1 MGSNPVAPT
10 KVVRPQTN
18 KIKRY
23 MSVNLAILVGNVGQ
37 NPDIKVFDGGTKK
50 ATFSLATSEKYK
62 DRNGEVHE
70 NTEWHNIVCWR
81 ATADVVERFVKKGTQ
96 VYIQGKITT
105 RSWEDQN
112 GQKRYTTE
120 IEVANLQLLGG
131 RQDSQNQGQNQG
143 SYGGYQAPTQQP
155 QYATPTPAPAPVASE
170 PNSLDPQDEDLP
182 F

>member
-1 MGSNPVAPT
+1 
-10 KVVRPQTN
+10 
-18 KIKRY
+18 
-23 MSVNLAILVGNVGQ
+23 MSINLAILVGNVGQ

-105 RSWEDQN
+105 RSYEDQSGN
-112 GQKRYTTE
+112 KRYVTE
-120 IEVANLQLLGG
+120 IEAANLQLLSRKDGDGQQQAPAQGG
-131 RQDSQNQGQNQG
+131 
-143 SYGGYQAPTQQP
+143 YAAPAYQAP
-155 QYATPTPAPAPVASE
+155 AAPAVAPHPAAVPPEQLE
-170 PNSLDPQDEDLP
+170 PKSDDLP

>member
-1 MGSNPVAPT
+1 
-10 KVVRPQTN
+10 
-18 KIKRY
+18 
-23 MSVNLAILVGNVGQ
+23 MSVNLAILVGNVGKD
-37 NPDIKVFDGGTKK
+37 PEIKVFDGGTKK
-50 ATFSLATSEKYK
+50 VTFTLATSEKYK

-105 RSWEDQN
+105 RSWDDQN
-112 GQKRYTTE
+112 GQKRFTTE

-131 RQDSQNQGQNQG
+131 RQDGQSQGQNQG
-143 SYGGYQAPTQQP
+143 GYNGYQAPMQQP
-155 QYATPTPAPAPVASE
+155 QYAAPAPAPAAPAPAPAAPVASD
-170 PNSLDPQDEDLP
+170 PNSLEPQSDDLP

>member
-1 MGSNPVAPT
+1 
-10 KVVRPQTN
+10 
-18 KIKRY
+18 

-50 ATFSLATSEKYK
+50 ASFSLATSEKYK

-81 ATADVVERFVKKGTQ
+81 ATADIVERFVKKGSQ

-131 RQDSQNQGQNQG
+131 KQDSQNQGG
-143 SYGGYQAPTQQP
+143 YGGYQAPTQQP
-155 QYATPTPAPAPVASE
+155 QYAAPTPATAAPSAPAASD
-170 PNSLDPQDEDLP
+170 PNSLEPQGDDLP

>member
-1 MGSNPVAPT
+1 
-10 KVVRPQTN
+10 
-18 KIKRY
+18 

-131 RQDSQNQGQNQG
+131 RQDSQNQGQNYG
-143 SYGGYQAPTQQP
+143 GYGGYQAPTQQP
-155 QYATPTPAPAPVASE
+155 QYAAPAPAPAAPMVSN
-170 PNSLDPQDEDLP
+170 PNSLEPQSDDLP

>member
-1 MGSNPVAPT
+1 
-10 KVVRPQTN
+10 
-18 KIKRY
+18 

-62 DRNGEVHE
+62 DRNGELHE

-105 RSWEDQN
+105 RSWEDQT

-120 IEVANLQLLGG
+120 IEVSNLQLLGG
-131 RQDSQNQGQNQG
+131 RQDNQGQGQAQ
-143 SYGGYQAPTQQP
+143 GGYQAPAQPMYQAPQQP
-155 QYATPTPAPAPVASE
+155 AYQAPVPAAPAAPAAAD
-170 PNSLDPQDEDLP
+170 PNSLEPQSDDLP

>member
-1 MGSNPVAPT
+1 
-10 KVVRPQTN
+10 
-18 KIKRY
+18 

-70 NTEWHNIVCWR
+70 NTQWHNIVCWR

-112 GQKRYTTE
+112 GQKRFATE
-120 IEVANLQLLGG
+120 IVADEAYFVDTKSEMPGQSAPQVYASSAAVSQQIGYMPNDYG
-131 RQDSQNQGQNQG
+131 RQSPM
-143 SYGGYQAPTQQP
+143 SA
-155 QYATPTPAPAPVASE
+155 PAPAME
-170 PNSLDPQDEDLP
+170 MMDDGELP

>member
-1 MGSNPVAPT
+1 
-10 KVVRPQTN
+10 
-18 KIKRY
+18 
-23 MSVNLAILVGNVGQ
+23 MSVNLAILVGNVGKD
-37 NPDIKVFDGGTKK
+37 PEIKVFDGGTKK
-50 ATFSLATSEKYK
+50 ATFTLATSEKYK
-62 DRNGEVHE
+62 DRNGEAHE

-81 ATADVVERFVKKGTQ
+81 ATADVVEHFVKKGTQ

-131 RQDSQNQGQNQG
+131 RQDSQNQGG
-143 SYGGYQAPTQQP
+143 YGGYQAPIQ
-155 QYATPTPAPAPVASE
+155 QYAAPSPAPVVSN
-170 PNSLDPQDEDLP
+170 PNSLDPQEGDLS

>member
-1 MGSNPVAPT
+1 MKAVPKP
-10 KVVRPQTN
+10 
-18 KIKRY
+18 IKQKKY

-70 NTEWHNIVCWR
+70 KTEWFNIVCWR

-143 SYGGYQAPTQQP
+143 GYGGYQAPTQQP
-155 QYATPTPAPAPVASE
+155 QYAAPAPVTSPVASD
-170 PNSLDPQDEDLP
+170 PNSLDPQDGDLP

>member
-1 MGSNPVAPT
+1 
-10 KVVRPQTN
+10 
-18 KIKRY
+18 

-105 RSWEDQN
+105 RGWEDQS

-120 IEVANLQLLGG
+120 IEVSNLQLLGG
-131 RQDSQNQGQNQG
+131 RQDNQGQGQAQG
-143 SYGGYQAPTQQP
+143 GYVAPAYQAPQQP
-155 QYATPTPAPAPVASE
+155 VYQAPAPAAPAAAD
-170 PNSLDPQDEDLP
+170 PNSFEPQKEDLP

>member
-1 MGSNPVAPT
+1 
-10 KVVRPQTN
+10 
-18 KIKRY
+18 
-23 MSVNLAILVGNVGQ
+23 MSVNLAILVGNVGKD
-37 NPDIKVFDGGTKK
+37 PEIKVFDGGTKK
-50 ATFSLATSEKYK
+50 ATFTLATSEKYK

-105 RSWEDQN
+105 RSWDDQN

-131 RQDSQNQGQNQG
+131 RQDGQSQGQNQG
-143 SYGGYQAPTQQP
+143 SYNGYQAPMQQS
-155 QYATPTPAPAPVASE
+155 QYAAPAPAPAAPAPAAPVASD
-170 PNSLDPQDEDLP
+170 PNSLEPQSDDLP

>member
-1 MGSNPVAPT
+1 MVRM
-10 KVVRPQTN
+10 RPQTN
-18 KIKRY
+18 KTKRY

-70 NTEWHNIVCWR
+70 NSQWHNIVCWR

-131 RQDSQNQGQNQG
+131 RQDSQNQSG
-143 SYGGYQAPTQQP
+143 YGGYQAPTQQP
-155 QYATPTPAPAPVASE
+155 QYAAPAPAAPAASD
-170 PNSLDPQDEDLP
+170 PNSLEPQDNDLP

>member
-1 MGSNPVAPT
+1 
-10 KVVRPQTN
+10 
-18 KIKRY
+18 
-23 MSVNLAILVGNVGQ
+23 MSVNLAILVGNVGKD
-37 NPDIKVFDGGTKK
+37 PEIKVFDGGTKK
-50 ATFSLATSEKYK
+50 ATFTLATSEKYK

-105 RSWEDQN
+105 RSWDDQN

-131 RQDSQNQGQNQG
+131 RQDGQSQGQNQG
-143 SYGGYQAPTQQP
+143 GYNGYQAPMQQSQAPAQPAYQQP
-155 QYATPTPAPAPVASE
+155 VYNAPAAPAPAAPVASD
-170 PNSLDPQDEDLP
+170 PNSLEPQSDDLP

>member
-1 MGSNPVAPT
+1 
-10 KVVRPQTN
+10 
-18 KIKRY
+18 
-23 MSVNLAILVGNVGQ
+23 MSVNLAILVGNVGKD
-37 NPDIKVFDGGTKK
+37 PEIKVFDGGTKK
-50 ATFSLATSEKYK
+50 ATFTLATSEKYK
-62 DRNGEVHE
+62 DRNGEAHE

-131 RQDSQNQGQNQG
+131 RQDSQNQGQSQG
-143 SYGGYQAPTQQP
+143 GYSGYQAPTQQP
-155 QYATPTPAPAPVASE
+155 QYTAPAPVVSN
-170 PNSLDPQDEDLP
+170 PNSLEPQDSDLP

>member
-1 MGSNPVAPT
+1 
-10 KVVRPQTN
+10 
-18 KIKRY
+18 

-50 ATFSLATSEKYK
+50 ASFSLATSEKYK

-81 ATADVVERFVKKGTQ
+81 ATADIVERFVKKGSQ

-120 IEVANLQLLGG
+120 IEVANLQLLDG
-131 RQDSQNQGQNQG
+131 RQDSQNQGG
-143 SYGGYQAPTQQP
+143 YGGYQAPVQQP
-155 QYATPTPAPAPVASE
+155 QYAAPAPAAPAASD
-170 PNSLDPQDEDLP
+170 PNSLEPQDDDIP

>member
-1 MGSNPVAPT
+1 
-10 KVVRPQTN
+10 
-18 KIKRY
+18 
-23 MSVNLAILVGNVGQ
+23 MSVNLAILVGNVGKD
-37 NPDIKVFDGGTKK
+37 PEIKVFDGGTKK
-50 ATFSLATSEKYK
+50 ATFTLATSEKYK

-105 RSWEDQN
+105 RSWDDQN
-112 GQKRYTTE
+112 GQKRFTTE

-131 RQDSQNQGQNQG
+131 RQDGQNQGQNQG
-143 SYGGYQAPTQQP
+143 GYNGYQAPMQQP
-155 QYATPTPAPAPVASE
+155 QYAPPAPSPAPAAPAPAPAAPVASD
-170 PNSLDPQDEDLP
+170 PNSLEPQSDDLP

>member
-1 MGSNPVAPT
+1 
-10 KVVRPQTN
+10 
-18 KIKRY
+18 

-50 ATFSLATSEKYK
+50 ATFTLATSEKYK

-70 NTEWHNIVCWR
+70 NTQWHNIVCWR

-131 RQDSQNQGQNQG
+131 KQDSQNHEG
-143 SYGGYQAPTQQP
+143 YDGYQAPTQQP
-155 QYATPTPAPAPVASE
+155 QYAAPTPAAPAASD
-170 PNSLDPQDEDLP
+170 PNSLEPQDNDLP

>member
-1 MGSNPVAPT
+1 
-10 KVVRPQTN
+10 
-18 KIKRY
+18 
-23 MSVNLAILVGNVGQ
+23 MSVNLAILVGNVGKD
-37 NPDIKVFDGGTKK
+37 PEVKVFDGGTKK

-62 DRNGEVHE
+62 DRNGEMHE
-70 NTEWHNIVCWR
+70 KTEWHDIVCWR

-131 RQDSQNQGQNQG
+131 RQDSQSQGQNQG
-143 SYGGYQAPTQQP
+143 GYGGYQAPTQQP
-155 QYATPTPAPAPVASE
+155 QYAAPFLTPPAPSAPVASD
-170 PNSLDPQDEDLP
+170 PNSLNPQDGDLP

>member
-1 MGSNPVAPT
+1 
-10 KVVRPQTN
+10 
-18 KIKRY
+18 

-37 NPDIKVFDGGTKK
+37 NPDIKVFDGGIKK

-131 RQDSQNQGQNQG
+131 RQDGQNQGQNQG
-143 SYGGYQAPTQQP
+143 GYGGYQAPMQQS
-155 QYATPTPAPAPVASE
+155 QYAAPAPAAPSPAASVASD
-170 PNSLDPQDEDLP
+170 PYSLDPQDGDLP

>member
-1 MGSNPVAPT
+1 
-10 KVVRPQTN
+10 
-18 KIKRY
+18 

-70 NTEWHNIVCWR
+70 NTQWHNIVCWR

-105 RSWEDQN
+105 RSWEDQ
-112 GQKRYTTE
+112 RYTTE

-131 RQDSQNQGQNQG
+131 RQDGQSQGQEQG
-143 SYGGYQAPTQQP
+143 GYGGYQAPTQQP
-155 QYATPTPAPAPVASE
+155 QYAAPAPAPAAPMVSN
-170 PNSLDPQDEDLP
+170 PNSLDPQDGDLP

>member
-1 MGSNPVAPT
+1 
-10 KVVRPQTN
+10 
-18 KIKRY
+18 
-23 MSVNLAILVGNVGQ
+23 MSVNLVILVGNVGQ

-50 ATFSLATSEKYK
+50 ATFTLATSEKYK

-70 NTEWHNIVCWR
+70 NTQWHNIVCWR

-131 RQDSQNQGQNQG
+131 RQDSQNQGGYG
-143 SYGGYQAPTQQP
+143 SYQAPIQ
-155 QYATPTPAPAPVASE
+155 QYAAPAPAPAPSASAASD

>member
-1 MGSNPVAPT
+1 
-10 KVVRPQTN
+10 
-18 KIKRY
+18 

-50 ATFSLATSEKYK
+50 ATFTLATSEKYK

-70 NTEWHNIVCWR
+70 NTQWHNIVCWR

-131 RQDSQNQGQNQG
+131 KQDSQNQG
-143 SYGGYQAPTQQP
+143 SYGSYQAPTQQP
-155 QYATPTPAPAPVASE
+155 QYAAPAPAAPAASD
-170 PNSLDPQDEDLP
+170 PNSLEPQDNDLP

>member
-1 MGSNPVAPT
+1 
-10 KVVRPQTN
+10 
-18 KIKRY
+18 

-62 DRNGEVHE
+62 DRNGELHE

-120 IEVANLQLLGG
+120 IEVSNLQLLGG
-131 RQDSQNQGQNQG
+131 RQDNQGQGQTQG
-143 SYGGYQAPTQQP
+143 GYAAPAYQAPQQP
-155 QYATPTPAPAPVASE
+155 VYQAPAGYNYTAPAPTAPAPAAPAAADQ
-170 PNSLDPQDEDLP
+170 NSFEPQDGDLP